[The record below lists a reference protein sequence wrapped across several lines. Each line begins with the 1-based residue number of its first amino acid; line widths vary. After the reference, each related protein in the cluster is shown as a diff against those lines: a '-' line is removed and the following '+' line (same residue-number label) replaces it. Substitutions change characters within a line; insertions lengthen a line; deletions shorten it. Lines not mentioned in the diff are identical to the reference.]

1 VEKHIDMARE
11 FVPNATFIQEEITE
25 VDFSAGSFDAVLS
38 LYTIFHIPRQEHR
51 DLMLN
56 IRRILRDDGLMLVTM
71 GTITE
76 DETDVGDFIGS
87 EMAWS
92 SYSME
97 DNLRLV
103 EDCGFVIE
111 YWEEE
116 GENGIPEHHLWIL
129 ARKK

>member
-1 VEKHIDMARE
+1 
-11 FVPNATFIQEEITE
+11 
-25 VDFSAGSFDAVLS
+25 
-38 LYTIFHIPRQEHR
+38 
-51 DLMLN
+51 MLN

-71 GTITE
+71 GTFTE
-76 DETDVGDFIGS
+76 DETDIGGFIGS

-103 EDCGFVIE
+103 EDCGFVIG

-116 GENGIPEHHLWIL
+116 GEMGIPEHHLWIL
-129 ARKK
+129 AQKK